1 MGLYKYLN
9 PLSYIKLL
17 KSEVLKFSNK
27 TIHIIRYFIFNL
39 KNLILR
45 KPEDLINLHFD
56 FYSDPV
62 HYNFAMFHHL
72 LGTFKGKPLQILE
85 TGSSAHGIN
94 SSHLFINYI
103 KKFGGNF
110 YTVDI
115 NPNVKEVL
123 SKFESHSINIFT
135 SDSVR
140 FLKLLDKDIVRNLD
154 IVYLDSFDL
163 DLMNPEPSE
172 NHGLNEF
179 INIYK
184 DLKVGCL
191 VAIDDTPSDYSYF
204 LPIKS
209 EVKEEYKKQ
218 IKKNG
223 QDYIPG
229 KGRKILDLIA
239 TDKNFKV
246 IFHEYA
252 VILKK
257 IN

>member
-1 MGLYKYLN
+1 MSLYKYLN
-9 PLSYIKLL
+9 PLIYIKFL
-17 KSEVLKFSNK
+17 KSGFLKFSNT
-27 TIHIIRYFIFNL
+27 TIHIFRYFIFNL
-39 KNLILR
+39 NKLKLR
-45 KPEDLINLHFD
+45 KSDDLINLHFD
-56 FYSDPV
+56 YYSDPV
-62 HYNFAMFHHL
+62 HYNFAMFHYL
-72 LGTFKGKPLQILE
+72 LGTFKSKPLQILE
-85 TGSSAHGIN
+85 TGSSAHGIY
-94 SSHLFINYI
+94 SSHLFIDYI

-115 NPNVKEVL
+115 NPDVKELL
-123 SKFESHSINIFT
+123 SKFEGHNINIFT

-140 FLKLLDKDIVRNLD
+140 FIKLLDKDIVRNLD

-204 LPIKS
+204 LPTKG
-209 EVKEEYKKQ
+209 EVKEEYRKQ

-223 QDYIPG
+223 PDYIPG

-239 TDKNFKV
+239 SLKNFEV

>member
-1 MGLYKYLN
+1 M
-9 PLSYIKLL
+9 
-17 KSEVLKFSNK
+17 
-27 TIHIIRYFIFNL
+27 
-39 KNLILR
+39 
-45 KPEDLINLHFD
+45 
-56 FYSDPV
+56 
-62 HYNFAMFHHL
+62 
-72 LGTFKGKPLQILE
+72 
-85 TGSSAHGIN
+85 
-94 SSHLFINYI
+94 
-103 KKFGGNF
+103 
-110 YTVDI
+110 
-115 NPNVKEVL
+115 
-123 SKFESHSINIFT
+123 SKFERHNINIFT

-140 FLKLLDKDIVRNLD
+140 FIKLLDKDIVRKLD

-184 DLKVGCL
+184 DLKIGCL

-204 LPIKS
+204 LPTKD
-209 EVKEEYKKQ
+209 EVKEEYIEE
-218 IKKNG
+218 IKKNRP
-223 QDYIPG
+223 DYIPG

-239 TDKNFKV
+239 TDENFKV